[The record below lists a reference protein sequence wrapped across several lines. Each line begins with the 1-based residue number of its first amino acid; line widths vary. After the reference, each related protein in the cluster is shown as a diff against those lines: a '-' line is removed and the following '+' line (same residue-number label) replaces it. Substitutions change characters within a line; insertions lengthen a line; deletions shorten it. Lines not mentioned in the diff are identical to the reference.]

1 MILFIKHAKTEGPG
15 TLGYFFGETDWK
27 TKTVELWNKEA
38 LPRIDD
44 CEAIISLGGPMNVYE
59 TKKYPFLNKEEEF
72 LAKALKKNIPILGI
86 CLGAQ
91 LLAKASGAKVARAE
105 SKEIG
110 WYEVNLTKEGKIDP
124 MFKNMNQNLE
134 VFQWHED
141 SFDVPKQAE
150 LLATSNTVKNQ
161 AIRVGPCAWG
171 LQYHPE
177 MTVEMIGCW
186 FGNNEKLEK
195 AKALISYY
203 EKKSIYDRQ
212 ARLMYLNF
220 SRAIAG

>member
-27 TKTVELWNKEA
+27 TKTVELWNKET

-72 LAKALKKNIPILGI
+72 LGKALKKNIPILGI

-91 LLAKASGAKVARAE
+91 LLAKAAGAKVEKAQI
-105 SKEIG
+105 KEIG
-110 WYEVNLTKEGKIDP
+110 WYEASLTKEGKIDP
-124 MFKNMNQNLE
+124 MFKNMNQDLE

-141 SFDVPKQAE
+141 SFVLPKQAV
-150 LLATSNTVKNQ
+150 LLATSSTCKNQ
-161 AIRVGPCAWG
+161 AIRVGRSAWG

-177 MTVEMIGCW
+177 MTAEMISCW

-195 AKALISYY
+195 AKALIGYY
-203 EKKSIYDRQ
+203 EKKNIYERQ

>member
-1 MILFIKHAKTEGPG
+1 MILIIKHAKTEGPG

-59 TKKYPFLNKEEEF
+59 TKKYPFLKKEEEF
-72 LAKALKKNIPILGI
+72 LVKALKKNIPILGI

-91 LLAKASGAKVARAE
+91 LLAKVSGAKVTKAE
-105 SKEIG
+105 NKEIG
-110 WYEVNLTKEGKIDP
+110 WYEVRLTKEGKIDP

-134 VFQWHED
+134 TFQWHED
-141 SFDVPKQAE
+141 FFDLPKQGA
-150 LLATSNTVKNQ
+150 LLATSSACKNQ
-161 AIRVGPCAWG
+161 AIRVGCCAWG
-171 LQYHPE
+171 LQFHPE
-177 MTVEMIGCW
+177 MTAEMISCW
-186 FGNNEKLEK
+186 FGNNEKLGK
-195 AKALISYY
+195 DKALINYY
-203 EKKSIYDRQ
+203 QKKNIYDKQ

-220 SRAIAG
+220 SRMIAG